1 MLRIEQIKLTL
12 QEDEQMLKDK
22 ILNILSIP
30 KTSLL
35 HYEIYKRNIDAR
47 HQCIFFVYSVDVEV
61 KNEEAI
67 LKKKWKN
74 IRKSPKQSYNY
85 PKQGIIEMKHQPIV
99 VGFGPAGMFAALA
112 LARNGYK
119 PRIFEQGKEVT
130 QRISDVKR
138 FIETGELD
146 ESSNIQFGEGGAGT
160 FSDGKLTAR
169 SKDLRV
175 QKIYEELIAH
185 GAPDEIRI
193 ESHPHIGSDCLID
206 IVANIRKTII
216 ELGGTFHFH
225 SKVEALIS
233 KDGRISGIE
242 VNKQV
247 IDTDVLILAI
257 GNSARDSFV
266 KFYKQGLAM
275 EAKPYAIGVRIEH
288 TQESI
293 DKALYHEYYNHESLH
308 AASYRLTHQHNGL
321 GIYTF
326 CMCPGG
332 EVVAATSRR
341 GHVVVNGMSDYARD
355 KVNANSAILVQ
366 VNEEDYG
373 EGVFAGMEFQEKL
386 ERKAFELGGGNYKA
400 PAQRVADF
408 LQLQVQGEE
417 IKPSYPLGVNY
428 IDLHALLPWKVCN
441 GLREGLLAFAKKNAA
456 FKNGNAIL
464 TGVETRSSSPIR
476 ILREKDTL
484 QSCSIK
490 NVYPLGEGS
499 GYAGGITSSAI
510 DGLKGAEAIIEK
522 FIAPDGNE
530 KNTVE

>member
-1 MLRIEQIKLTL
+1 MLRLDQIKLTL
-12 QEDEQMLKDK
+12 QDDESLLKDK
-22 ILNILSIP
+22 ILKILSI
-30 KTSLL
+30 SESDLL
-35 HYEIYKRNIDAR
+35 HYEIYKKNIDAR
-47 HQCIFFVYSVDVEV
+47 HQCILFVYSVDVEV
-61 KNEEAI
+61 KDEEAI

-74 IRKSPKQSYNY
+74 IRKSPKQEYNY
-85 PKQGIIEMKHQPIV
+85 PEQGIIEMKHRPVV

-119 PRIFEQGKEVT
+119 PRIFEQGKQVE
-130 QRISDVKR
+130 QRIKDVQK
-138 FIETGELD
+138 FVETGELD

-169 SKDLRV
+169 TKDLRV
-175 QKIYEELIAH
+175 QKIYEELINH
-185 GAPDEIRI
+185 GAPHEILTDAY
-193 ESHPHIGSDCLID
+193 PHIGSDRLIEV
-206 IVANIRKTII
+206 VANMRKTII
-216 ELGGTFHFH
+216 ALGGTFHFS
-225 SKVEALIS
+225 SKVDALIS
-233 KDGRISGIE
+233 VNDRITGIE
-242 VNKQV
+242 VNHQI
-247 IDTDVLILAI
+247 IDADVVVLAL

-266 KFYKQGLAM
+266 KFHKQGLAM
-275 EAKPYAIGVRIEH
+275 ESKPYAIGVRIEH

-355 KVNANSAILVQ
+355 NVNANSAILVQ

-386 ERKAFELGGGNYKA
+386 ERKAFELGGSNYKA
-400 PAQRVADF
+400 PAQRVGNF
-408 LQLQVQGEE
+408 LQVPVQGEE

-428 IDLHALLPWKVCN
+428 IDLHSLLPEKVCM
-441 GLREGLLAFAKKNAA
+441 GLREGLLAFARKNEA
-456 FKNGNAIL
+456 FKNTNAVL
-464 TGVETRSSSPIR
+464 TGVETRSSSPVR
-476 ILREKDTL
+476 ILREKETL
-484 QSCSIK
+484 QSCSIR
-490 NVYPLGEGS
+490 NVYPVGEGS
-499 GYAGGITSSAI
+499 GYSGGITSSAI

-522 FIAPDGNE
+522 FSSPDE
-530 KNTVE
+530 IESK